1 MTDIVRKHPLAQC
14 EKCSDEMYKEGAFVP
29 TYGPTETDTFIIGE
43 APGYYEA
50 RDGVPFTGVSGRLL
64 DTVLQRYGLDRSEMR
79 LGNACACRP
88 PDNRTPTAGEI
99 RACFPRLEAEV
110 KESNPKHIVCL
121 GNSAAK
127 AILDTRTGITTLRV
141 GPPKRVPW
149 LPDTRVIPTIHPAGC
164 LRQPDLFP
172 HLVTDI
178 GKLKR
183 PDQWTDWT
191 VPTFIVVDDEATAL
205 GAAGELRTRF
215 AGRRIALDIETGVE
229 KDDVFTHPSQLLCIG
244 VSYESNKVV
253 VFGEECLKSGAV
265 VKALVE
271 AFEATRLCCHNG
283 KFDLQVLNNMWG
295 TSLRLD
301 FDTMLA
307 HYVLDERQGVHSL
320 GYLAIELLGS
330 PDWKDEIKRYITKN
344 DSYAVVPR
352 DVLYRY
358 NAFDVAQTLLLA
370 ERFEKELLEKNL
382 LHVHDFL
389 VQGSDALARVEAGGL
404 GVDKKFLDELTETY
418 LGTLDEL
425 ECALRPWV
433 ANPRSPKQ
441 VKEALEKLGMMVE
454 STNAETLETL
464 LEIIEPD
471 TEASAFLHGMLE
483 HRREAK
489 LYGTYVKGTRVRMRD
504 GRVYSTF
511 LLHGTTTGRLSS
523 RNPNLQN
530 VPRGSSIRNLFVPG
544 PGNVFVQGDYSQ
556 AELRVLAVLADDDY
570 LLEVFSDDARDIHG
584 EVALDF
590 FGPGW
595 TKEDRVRAKAV
606 VFGLAYGRE
615 AASLA
620 AEFDIPQ
627 REAQRY
633 LDTFFKRIPGVV
645 AWRKWVKETVIKK
658 SEQLQTHFGRK
669 RRFWLITKDNMKD
682 VEKAAYAFLPQS
694 TASDICLSSLI
705 ALDRVLRREDEQI
718 RIRATVHDSILVEC
732 PADRA
737 TGLALLMR
745 DTMEGTAREVFTDKV
760 KFKVDVSIGNNW
772 GEV

>member
-14 EKCSDEMYKEGAFVP
+14 EKCSEEMRTEGVFVP
-29 TYGPTETDTFIIGE
+29 TYGPVDTETFIIGE

-50 RDGVPFTGVSGRLL
+50 RDGIPFTGVSGRLL
-64 DTVLQRYGLDRSEMR
+64 DTVLGRYGLDRSQMR

-99 RACFPRLEAEV
+99 KACWPRLEAELR
-110 KESNPKHIVCL
+110 ESEPSHIVCL

-127 AILDTRTGITTLRV
+127 AVLDTRQGITTVRV
-141 GPPKRVPW
+141 GPPKRISW
-149 LPDTRVIPTIHPAGC
+149 LPDTKVIPTVHPAAC

-172 HLVTDI
+172 HLVTDFS
-178 GKLKR
+178 KLTR
-183 PDQWTDWT
+183 PDDWNDWHT
-191 VPTFIVVDDEATAL
+191 PTYIVVDDETTAL
-205 GAAGELRTRF
+205 KAIRELQTR
-215 AGRRIALDIETGVE
+215 APRVAVDIETGVE
-229 KDDVFTHPSQLLCIG
+229 KDDVFVHPSALLCVGI
-244 VSYESNKVV
+244 SYDRNKVV
-253 VFGEECLKSGAV
+253 VIGEEALRSTKV
-265 VKALVE
+265 VSSLQTYLGTTKII
-271 AFEATRLCCHNG
+271 CHNG
-283 KFDLQVLNNMWG
+283 KFDLQVLNNLWG
-295 TSLRLD
+295 SNLVLY

-320 GYLAIELLGS
+320 GYLAIELLGT
-330 PDWKDEIKRYITKN
+330 PDWKHEIKKYVTKN

-358 NAFDVAQTLLLA
+358 NAYDVAQTLLLA
-370 ERFEKELLEKNL
+370 DLFEAQLLEKDL

-389 VQGSDALARVEAGGL
+389 VQGSNALAHVESGGL
-404 GVDKKFLDELTETY
+404 GVDGKFLDQLTETY
-418 LGTLDEL
+418 LDRLAEL
-425 ECALRPWV
+425 EDALRPWV
-433 ANPRSPKQ
+433 ENPRSPIQ
-441 VKEALEKLGMMVE
+441 VRNALLEFGLNVE
-454 STNAETLETL
+454 STNKETLETL

-483 HRREAK
+483 HRKEAK
-489 LYGTYVKGTRVRMRD
+489 LYGTYVKGTRVRMRE

-530 VPRGSSIRNLFVPG
+530 VPRGSSIRNLFVPDN
-544 PGNVFVQGDYSQ
+544 GNVFVQGDYSQ
-556 AELRVLAVLADDDY
+556 AELRVLAVLADDAY
-570 LLEVFSDDARDIHG
+570 LLDVFSDDSRDIHG

-595 TKEDRVRAKAV
+595 TKEHRVRAKAV

-633 LDTFFKRIPGVV
+633 LDTFFEKIPGVV
-645 AWRKWVKETVIKK
+645 AFRNEIKERVLKK

-669 RRFWLITKDNMKD
+669 RRFWLITKDNVKD

-694 TASDICLSSLI
+694 IASDICLSSLI
-705 ALDRVLRREDEQI
+705 ELDRTLPRQA

-732 PADRA
+732 PTDSAPE
-737 TGLALLMR
+737 LALLMKA
-745 DTMEGTAREVFTDKV
+745 TMEETAVKAFSDKI
-760 KFKVDVSIGNNW
+760 KFKVDVSTGQSW